1 VNVDMQTICHTW
13 KPTYLPPCLSRY
25 CSPEVATP
33 FRRHASG
40 QIGSRLKARRLPCWT
55 ALVAGMRSAES
66 SEVFCRTEEVVM
78 KCELCS
84 SGKRKRKQTLC
95 LPRMEAMSRL
105 WKIVNRLLGRL

>member
-1 VNVDMQTICHTW
+1 
-13 KPTYLPPCLSRY
+13 
-25 CSPEVATP
+25 
-33 FRRHASG
+33 
-40 QIGSRLKARRLPCWT
+40 
-55 ALVAGMRSAES
+55 
-66 SEVFCRTEEVVM
+66 M